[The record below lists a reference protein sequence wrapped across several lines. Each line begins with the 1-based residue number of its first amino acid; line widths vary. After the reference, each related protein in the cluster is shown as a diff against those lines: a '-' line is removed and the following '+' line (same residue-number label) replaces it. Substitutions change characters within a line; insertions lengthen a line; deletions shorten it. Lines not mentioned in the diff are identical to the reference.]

1 MATSPWAAGTLPA
14 GAGARYPFTVR
25 RDLVLASF
33 LALSAAALTGGVTW
47 KYFDW
52 QSSGRAMPG
61 ATVGGELQPEGV
73 ALGDWLEARRVRLL
87 DREAYFALPDQDG
100 TLPVSFGE
108 LGIELDVAATMKAVR
123 EHAETGTPSE
133 RAYRALKSRRGEID
147 LPLAWSLDPNRAR
160 MAFERVARQ
169 VAKAPVDARLDL
181 VQHQRIDDAPGREL
195 DPEGTLQMLAEGE
208 RGDLAVF
215 ALAMRPVPAKV
226 TSASL
231 ANVDVSKV
239 LSSFETGF
247 GGTGRG
253 RAVNIGKAAEYLN
266 GFVIA
271 PGQTV
276 SFNQIVGPR
285 TLERGF
291 VMAPVIRDD
300 ELEPGLG
307 GGTCQVASTVH
318 AAAVFGALDVVA
330 RRSHSRP
337 SGYAPL
343 GLDATVVWG
352 EVDLKFKNA
361 YDTPIII
368 HAFLPTPSRLRV
380 ELLGREPEGKVEHTY
395 AVVRTHDFYRRV
407 WTKPFVK
414 EGKTLKRQRGIKGY
428 DVVSSVRLTLPNG
441 EVRPIRSYHSE
452 YRPVP
457 EVFWVGPGANLAE
470 LPELPEGAKHVE
482 IDGKGKGG
490 EPISEG
496 PSEGD
501 PAG

>member
-1 MATSPWAAGTLPA
+1 M
-14 GAGARYPFTVR
+14 R
-25 RDLVLASF
+25 RDLAFAAF
-33 LALSAAALTGGVTW
+33 LALSAAALTGSVTW
-47 KYFDW
+47 KYLDW

-61 ATVGGELQPEGV
+61 ASIGGELQPDGV

-87 DREAYFALPDQDG
+87 DREAYFALPDQEG
-100 TLPVSFGE
+100 TLRVSFGE

-123 EHAETGTPSE
+123 EHAELGKPGE
-133 RAYRALKSRRGEID
+133 RLYRALKARRGEID
-147 LPLAWSLDPNRAR
+147 LPLAWSLDPERAKI
-160 MAFERVARQ
+160 ALSRV
-169 VAKAPVDARLDL
+169 VPHVVKEPVDARLDL
-181 VQHQRIDDAPGREL
+181 VGHRRIDEEPGREL
-195 DPEGTLQMLAEGE
+195 DVEGTLEMLAQGE
-208 RGDLAVF
+208 RDELAVF
-215 ALAMRPVPAKV
+215 ALSTRPVPAKI

-231 ANVDVSKV
+231 AAVDVTKV
-239 LSSFETGF
+239 LSAFETNF

-253 RAVNIGKAAEYLN
+253 RAVNIEKAASYLN
-266 GFVIA
+266 GLVIA

-285 TLERGF
+285 TAERGF

-318 AAAVFGALDVVA
+318 AAVVYGALDVLA

-343 GLDATVVWG
+343 GLDATVIWG
-352 EVDLKFKNA
+352 EVDLKFKNP
-361 YDTPIII
+361 YDTPLIV
-368 HAFLPTPSRLRV
+368 HAFLPTRSKLRV
-380 ELLGREPEGKVEHTY
+380 ELLGREPPGKVEHTY
-395 AVVRTHDFYRRV
+395 AVVRSHDFYRRV

-414 EGKTLKRQRGIKGY
+414 EGKTIKRQRGIKGY
-428 DVVSSVRLTLPNG
+428 DVVSSVKMTLPNG
-441 EVRPIRSYHSE
+441 EVRELRHYYSE

-457 EVFWVGPGANLAE
+457 EVFWVGPGANLDE

-482 IDGKGKGG
+482 VDGKGKGG
-490 EPISEG
+490 EPVSEA
-496 PSEGD
+496 PSGGD

>member
-1 MATSPWAAGTLPA
+1 M
-14 GAGARYPFTVR
+14 R
-25 RDLVLASF
+25 RDLALAACF
-33 LALSAAALTGGVTW
+33 ALSAAALTGAVTW
-47 KYFDW
+47 RYLDW

-61 ATVGGELQPEGV
+61 AAVGGELQPEGV
-73 ALGDWLEARRVRLL
+73 ALGDWLEARRLRLL
-87 DREAYFALPDQDG
+87 DREAYFELPDREG
-100 TLPVSFGE
+100 TLRVSLGE

-123 EHAETGTPSE
+123 EHSEQGKPSE
-133 RAYRALKSRRGEID
+133 RLYRALKARRGEID
-147 LPLAWSLDPNRAR
+147 VPLAWSFDPERAK
-160 MAFERVARQ
+160 MAMSRVAPY
-169 VAKAPVDARLDL
+169 VAREPVDARLDL
-181 VQHQRIDDAPGREL
+181 VAHLRIDEQAGREL
-195 DPEGTLQMLAEGE
+195 DVEGTLEMLAQGE
-208 RGDLAVF
+208 REELAVF
-215 ALAMRPVPAKV
+215 ALSTRAVPAKI
-226 TSASL
+226 TSAAL
-231 ANVDVSKV
+231 ANVDVTKV
-239 LSSFETGF
+239 LSGFETSF

-253 RAVNIGKAAEYLN
+253 RAVNIEKAASYLN

-318 AAAVFGALDVVA
+318 AAVVYGALDVVA

-337 SGYAPL
+337 SGYTPL
-343 GLDATVVWG
+343 GLDATVIWG
-352 EVDLKFKNA
+352 EVDLKFKNP
-361 YDTPIII
+361 YDTPLIV
-368 HAFLPTPSRLRV
+368 HAFLPTRTRLRV
-380 ELLGREPEGKVEHTY
+380 ELLGRDPPGKVEHTY
-395 AVVRTHDFYRRV
+395 AVVRSHDFYRRI

-414 EGKTLKRQRGIKGY
+414 VGKTLKRQKGIKGY
-428 DVVSSVRLTLPNG
+428 DVVSSVKMTLPSG
-441 EVRPIRSYHSE
+441 EVRELRHYYSE

-457 EVFWVGPGANLAE
+457 EVFWVGPGASLDE

-490 EPISEG
+490 EPVSEG
-496 PSEGD
+496 PSEAE

>member
-1 MATSPWAAGTLPA
+1 M
-14 GAGARYPFTVR
+14 R
-25 RDLVLASF
+25 RDLAIAAF
-33 LALSAAALTGGVTW
+33 LALSAAALTGTVTW

-61 ATVGGELQPEGV
+61 ATIGGELQPEAV
-73 ALGDWLEARRVRLL
+73 ALGDWLEIRRVRLL
-87 DREAYFALPDQDG
+87 DREAYFALPDQG
-100 TLPVSFGE
+100 GSLPVSFGE

-123 EHAETGTPSE
+123 EHAEGGKPSE
-133 RAYRALKSRRGEID
+133 RLYRALRSRRGEID
-147 LPLAWSLDPNRAR
+147 LPLVWSLDPERAK
-160 MAFERVARQ
+160 MAFSRVAPH
-169 VAKAPVDARLDL
+169 VAKEPVDARLDL
-181 VQHQRIDDAPGREL
+181 ALHQRIDENAGREL
-195 DPEGTLQMLAEGE
+195 DVDGTLEMLAQGE
-208 RGDLAVF
+208 RDDLAVF
-215 ALAMRPVPAKV
+215 ALATKPIPAKV

-239 LSSFETGF
+239 LSAFETNF
-247 GGTGRG
+247 GGTGQG
-253 RAVNIGKAAEYLN
+253 RAVNIAKAASYLN

-271 PGQTV
+271 PGQSV

-285 TLERGF
+285 THERGF

-318 AAAVFGALDVVA
+318 AAAVYGALDVQA

-352 EVDLKFKNA
+352 EVDLKFRNP
-361 YDTPIII
+361 YDTPLIV
-368 HAFLPTPSRLRV
+368 HAFLPTKTKLRV
-380 ELLGREPEGKVEHTY
+380 ELLGRDPPGKIEHTY

-414 EGKTLKRQRGIKGY
+414 EGKTIKRQRGIKGY
-428 DVVSSVRLTLPNG
+428 DVVSSVKLTLPGG
-441 EVRPIRSYHSE
+441 EVRQLRNYYSE

-457 EVFWVGPGANLAE
+457 EVFWVGPGANLEE

-490 EPISEG
+490 EPVSEG

-501 PAG
+501 PTG

>member
-1 MATSPWAAGTLPA
+1 MPKANLS
-14 GAGARYPFTVR
+14 RYPFIVR
-25 RDLVLASF
+25 RDLVFAAF
-33 LALSAAALTGGVTW
+33 LALGASALSGATTW
-47 KYFDW
+47 TYFDW
-52 QSSGRAMPG
+52 HSSGRAMPG
-61 ATVGGELQPEGV
+61 TTIGGELQPEGV

-87 DREAYFALPDQDG
+87 DREAYFQLPDQNG
-100 TLPVSFGE
+100 TFPVSFGE
-108 LGIELDVAATMKAVR
+108 LGIELDVAATMRAVK
-123 EHAETGTPSE
+123 EHTDAGSPSE
-133 RAYRALKSRRGEID
+133 RLYRAMKARRGELD
-147 LPLAWSLDPNRAR
+147 LPLSWSLDPERAKLTLGR
-160 MAFERVARQ
+160 IAPH

-181 VQHQRIDDAPGREL
+181 VAHQKIDEQAGREL
-195 DPEGTLQMLAEGE
+195 DVDGTLEMLSQGE

-215 ALAMRPVPAKV
+215 ALATREVPAAV

-231 ANVDVSKV
+231 AAVDVTKV
-239 LSSFETGF
+239 LSAFETNF

-253 RAVNIGKAAEYLN
+253 RAVNIEKAASYLN

-276 SFNQIVGPR
+276 SFNQLVGPR

-318 AAAVFGALDVVA
+318 AAVIYGALDVVA

-343 GLDATVVWG
+343 GLDATVIWG
-352 EVDLKFKNA
+352 EVDLKFKNP
-361 YDTPIII
+361 YDTPLIV
-368 HAFLPTPSRLRV
+368 HAFLPTRTKLRV
-380 ELLGREPEGKVEHTY
+380 ELLGREPPGKIEHTY

-414 EGKTLKRQRGIKGY
+414 EGKTLKRQKGIKGY
-428 DVVSSVRLTLPNG
+428 DVVSNVRLVLPNG
-441 EVRPIRSYHSE
+441 ETRDLRHYYSE

-457 EVFWVGPGANLAE
+457 EVFWVGPGAKLEE
-470 LPELPEGAKHVE
+470 LPELPEGVSHVE
-482 IDGKGKGG
+482 VDGKGRAG
-490 EPISEG
+490 EPVSEA